1 MWIQDRAEGLAREF
15 GAREFDAREFDAR
28 EFDPE
33 DTGEI
38 WIYRCLRCG
47 RLNVF
52 LQSPE
57 TSFECGRCGGA
68 LNAKPD
74 V

>member
-1 MWIQDRAEGLAREF
+1 MLKQDSTEGLI
-15 GAREFDAREFDAR
+15 R

-52 LQSPE
+52 WQSPE
-57 TSFECGRCGGA
+57 SGFVCERCGGV
-68 LNAKPD
+68 LNAKPA
-74 V
+74 VQ

>member
-1 MWIQDRAEGLAREF
+1 MWIQDSAEGLAREF
-15 GAREFDAREFDAR
+15 GAREFDH
-28 EFDPE
+28 PE